1 MKDEGFGTVVLE
13 AAAKLMVPFILIFAL
28 YVLFHGHYSP
38 GGGFQGGTLG
48 AAAVVLM
55 RLICGDKS
63 WGLSREA
70 ALLLACVGVGLYAAL
85 GVGPMLFGGAFLDY
99 GALPIPGPTAHARAL
114 ATMGVEAGIAFGVM
128 GVMILIFDTLSK
140 EES

>member
-1 MKDEGFGTVVLE
+1 MKEGFGTVVLE
-13 AAAKLMVPFILIFAL
+13 AAAKLMVPFILLFAL

-48 AAAVVLM
+48 AATILLM
-55 RLICGDKS
+55 RLIKGERS

-70 ALLLACVGVGLYAAL
+70 ALLLACVGVGIYAL
-85 GVGPMLFGGAFLDY
+85 VGVGALLFGGNYLDY
-99 GALPIPGPTAHARAL
+99 AALPIPGETAHARAL
-114 ATMGVEAGIAFGVM
+114 ATMVVETGIFFGVM
-128 GVMILIFDTLSK
+128 GVMTLIFDALSK